1 VPELWVRT
9 NARGPRA
16 APVTPASPG
25 IAIAPVDD
33 EGIGESIR
41 RGGGRVV
48 ALHEADA
55 IVWID
60 PRSPEGLRDVLAR
73 SPARWVQLPF
83 AGIEEFFA
91 AGVVDKERTWTCAKG
106 VYGPATAEHA
116 LTLILAAARG
126 LNRHVRATRW
136 HDEGLSAPER
146 RLADATVLI
155 VGTGGIGSAL
165 ADMLAPL
172 QARVIGVNRSGKP
185 LLNADR
191 TAPINE
197 LSSLLPDADFVVLAA
212 PLTAETSGLFDDL
225 MLRRMRSDAWLINV
239 ARGGLVI
246 TEALVSAL
254 EERRIGGAALDVT
267 DPEPL
272 PVGHPLWA
280 LDNVI
285 VTPHVANTW
294 AMGLRS
300 LGEMVQDNV
309 ARFASGRE
317 LKGVV
322 DPDAGY

>member
-1 VPELWVRT
+1 M
-9 NARGPRA
+9 
-16 APVTPASPG
+16 TPSSPG
-25 IAIAPVDD
+25 IAIAPGDN
-33 EGIGESIR
+33 EGIAESIR
-41 RGGGRVV
+41 RGGGRIV

-60 PRSPEGLRDVLAR
+60 PRSPQSLGDALAR

-83 AGIEEFFA
+83 AGIEAFVEII
-91 AGVVDKERTWTCAKG
+91 DKERTWTCAKG
-106 VYGPATAEHA
+106 VYGHATAEHA

-146 RLADATVLI
+146 RLADETVLI
-155 VGTGGIGSAL
+155 VGTGGIGGAL
-165 ADMLAPL
+165 AEMLVPL
-172 QARVIGVNRSGKP
+172 QARVLAVNRSGRR

-191 TAPINE
+191 TVPINE
-197 LSSLLPDADFVVLAA
+197 LPGLLSEADFVVLAA
-212 PLTAETSGLFDDL
+212 PLTAETRGLFDDS

-246 TEALVSAL
+246 TEALVGAL
-254 EERRIGGAALDVT
+254 EEKRIGGAALDVT

-280 LDNVI
+280 MDNVI

-300 LGEMVQDNV
+300 LGRMVQDNV
-309 ARFASGRE
+309 SRFSSGQE

>member
-1 VPELWVRT
+1 M
-9 NARGPRA
+9 
-16 APVTPASPG
+16 TPSSPG
-25 IAIAPVDD
+25 IAIAPGDN
-33 EGIGESIR
+33 EGIEDSIR

-60 PRSPEGLRDVLAR
+60 PRSPDNLRDALSR

-83 AGIEEFFA
+83 AGIEAFVS

-106 VYGPATAEHA
+106 AYGHATAEHA

-146 RLADATVLI
+146 RLADATILI
-155 VGTGGIGSAL
+155 VGTGGIGGAL
-165 ADMLAPL
+165 AEMLVPL
-172 QARVIGVNRSGKP
+172 QARVLAVNRSGKQ

-197 LSSLLPDADFVVLAA
+197 LSSLLTEADFVVLAA
-212 PLTAETSGLFDDL
+212 PLTAETKGLFDDP

-239 ARGGLVI
+239 ARGGLVN

-254 EERRIGGAALDVT
+254 DEKRIGGAALDVT

-300 LGEMVQDNV
+300 LGQFVQDNV
-309 ARFASGRE
+309 ARFASGQE

>member
-1 VPELWVRT
+1 MTRP
-9 NARGPRA
+9 
-16 APVTPASPG
+16 SPG
-25 IAIAPVDD
+25 IAIAPVND

-48 ALHEADA
+48 ALADADA
-55 IVWID
+55 IVWMD
-60 PRSPEGLRDVLAR
+60 PRSPESLRDALAG

-83 AGIEEFFA
+83 AGIEAFVT
-91 AGVVDKERTWTCAKG
+91 AGVIDRERTWTCAKG
-106 VYGPATAEHA
+106 VYGHATAEHA

-126 LNRHVRATRW
+126 LNRHLRANQW

-146 RLADATVLI
+146 RLADATILI
-155 VGTGGIGSAL
+155 VGTGGIGAAL
-165 ADMLAPL
+165 ADMLVPL
-172 QARVIGVNRSGKP
+172 RARVLAVNRSGQP
-185 LLNADR
+185 LLNADH
-191 TAPINE
+191 TAPIEE
-197 LSSLLPDADFVVLAA
+197 LTGLLTEADFVVLAA
-212 PLTAETSGLFDDL
+212 PLTAETNGLFDDL

-246 TEALVSAL
+246 TEALVAAL
-254 EERRIGGAALDVT
+254 EEKRIGGAALDVT

-272 PVGHPLWA
+272 PEGHRLWA

-300 LGEMVQDNV
+300 LRRMVQDNV
-309 ARFASGRE
+309 ALFASGRE

>member
-1 VPELWVRT
+1 
-9 NARGPRA
+9 
-16 APVTPASPG
+16 VTPSSPG
-25 IAIAPVDD
+25 IAIAPEDN
-33 EGIGESIR
+33 EGIGEAIR

-48 ALHEADA
+48 ALHKADA

-60 PRSPEGLRDVLAR
+60 PRSPDSLRDALTR

-83 AGIEEFFA
+83 AGIEAFVS

-136 HDEGLSAPER
+136 QDEGLSAPER

-155 VGTGGIGSAL
+155 VGTGGIGGAL
-165 ADMLAPL
+165 AEMLVPL
-172 QARVIGVNRSGKP
+172 QARVLAVNRSGKR

-191 TAPINE
+191 TAPIKE
-197 LSSLLPDADFVVLAA
+197 LSGLLTEADFVVLAA
-212 PLTAETSGLFDDL
+212 PLTAETKGLFDDS

-239 ARGGLVI
+239 ARGGLVV

-254 EERRIGGAALDVT
+254 VEKRIGGAALDVT

-300 LGEMVQDNV
+300 LGQLVQDNV
-309 ARFASGRE
+309 ARFASGQQ